1 MSDLISRSALLESMI
16 HCDGLGRKSMEAVL
30 KVINEQ
36 PTVEAVPVVR
46 GEWEYDIW
54 LDTYI
59 CSRCL
64 KTSRH
69 RTRYCQD
76 CGADMRKSD

>member
-36 PTVEAVPVVR
+36 PTVEAVPVVH
-46 GEWEYDIW
+46 GKWIYENYTWHCN
-54 LDTYI
+54 L
-59 CSRCL
+59 CNHHPF
-64 KTSRH
+64 K
-69 RTRYCQD
+69 
-76 CGADMRKSD
+76 